1 VEGNERYP
9 VALTFDDILLLPGE
23 SDFVPSEADVRTR
36 VSRAIPLHIPVISAA
51 MDTVT
56 EAATAIAM
64 AKEGGL
70 GIIHRNMP
78 IDRQAKEVE
87 RVKKSES
94 WMIVDPVTLQP
105 EATLFEAIE
114 IMDRHKISGVPVTR
128 AGKLVGI
135 LTHRD
140 LRFVRDLD
148 RPVDAAMTKDV
159 VTANETTTLEQAMDI
174 LQAHKVEKLPVVD
187 SQGNLKGLITAKD
200 IQKAKEAPF
209 ALKDVFGRLR
219 VGAAVGVGD
228 VAIERAQ
235 AVIKAGCDMVAIDTA
250 HGHSRAVR
258 DTLMQIKRSFP
269 KVPVLAGNVATS
281 EGARFLIEAG
291 ADAIKVGVGPGSICT
306 TRVIAGVGVPQLS
319 AVLACAKV
327 TREAGVPLI
336 ADGGI
341 KYSGDVIKALAA
353 GADAVMIGNLF
364 AGTDESPGDL
374 VLYRG
379 RAYKVYRG
387 MGSIEAMKE
396 GSADRYFQASGP
408 SDQAKFVPEG
418 IEGRV
423 PLRGPLKF
431 VLQQLVGGL
440 KSGMGYVGA
449 RTLEELRRKAK
460 MVRISPQ
467 GLRESHVHDVVVT
480 REAPNYPLSESMLD

>member
-1 VEGNERYP
+1 MEGNERYP

-23 SDFVPSEADVRTR
+23 SGFVPAEADVRTR
-36 VSRAIPLHIPVISAA
+36 VSRAIPLHIPVLSAA

-56 EAATAIAM
+56 EATTAIAM

-70 GIIHRNMP
+70 GVIHRNMP

-94 WMIVDPVTLQP
+94 WMIVDPVTLKP
-105 EATLFEAIE
+105 EATLLEAIE

-128 AGKLVGI
+128 SGKLVGI

-148 RPVDAAMTKDV
+148 RPVDTAMTKDV
-159 VTANETTTLEQAMDI
+159 VTANEATTLEQAMDI

-187 SQGNLKGLITAKD
+187 PQGNLKGLITAKD

-209 ALKDVFGRLR
+209 ALKDAFGRLR

-228 VAIERAQ
+228 IAIERAQ
-235 AVIKAGCDMVAIDTA
+235 AVIKAGCDMIAIDTA
-250 HGHSRAVR
+250 HGHSKAVR

-327 TREAGVPLI
+327 TRDAGVPLI

-449 RTLEELRRKAK
+449 RTLEELRHKAK

-467 GLRESHVHDVVVT
+467 GLRENHVHDVVVT
-480 REAPNYPLSESMLD
+480 REAPNYPLSGSMLD

>member
-1 VEGNERYP
+1 
-9 VALTFDDILLLPGE
+9 
-23 SDFVPSEADVRTR
+23 
-36 VSRAIPLHIPVISAA
+36 
-51 MDTVT
+51 
-56 EAATAIAM
+56 
-64 AKEGGL
+64 
-70 GIIHRNMP
+70 
-78 IDRQAKEVE
+78 
-87 RVKKSES
+87 
-94 WMIVDPVTLQP
+94 
-105 EATLFEAIE
+105 
-114 IMDRHKISGVPVTR
+114 
-128 AGKLVGI
+128 
-135 LTHRD
+135 
-140 LRFVRDLD
+140 
-148 RPVDAAMTKDV
+148 
-159 VTANETTTLEQAMDI
+159 
-174 LQAHKVEKLPVVD
+174 
-187 SQGNLKGLITAKD
+187 LITAKD

-209 ALKDVFGRLR
+209 ALKDAFGRLR

-228 VAIERAQ
+228 IAIERAQ

-250 HGHSRAVR
+250 HGHSKAVR

-327 TREAGVPLI
+327 TRDAGVPLI

>member
-1 VEGNERYP
+1 
-9 VALTFDDILLLPGE
+9 
-23 SDFVPSEADVRTR
+23 
-36 VSRAIPLHIPVISAA
+36 
-51 MDTVT
+51 
-56 EAATAIAM
+56 
-64 AKEGGL
+64 
-70 GIIHRNMP
+70 
-78 IDRQAKEVE
+78 
-87 RVKKSES
+87 
-94 WMIVDPVTLQP
+94 
-105 EATLFEAIE
+105 
-114 IMDRHKISGVPVTR
+114 
-128 AGKLVGI
+128 
-135 LTHRD
+135 
-140 LRFVRDLD
+140 
-148 RPVDAAMTKDV
+148 
-159 VTANETTTLEQAMDI
+159 
-174 LQAHKVEKLPVVD
+174 
-187 SQGNLKGLITAKD
+187 
-200 IQKAKEAPF
+200 
-209 ALKDVFGRLR
+209 

-228 VAIERAQ
+228 NAIERAQ

-327 TREAGVPLI
+327 TRDAGVPLI

-353 GADAVMIGNLF
+353 GADAVMIGILF
-364 AGTDESPGDL
+364 ACSDESPGDL

>member
-23 SDFVPSEADVRTR
+23 SDFVPAEADVRTR
-36 VSRAIPLHIPVISAA
+36 VSKAIPLHIPVLSAA

-56 EAATAIAM
+56 EAITAIAM

>member
-1 VEGNERYP
+1 MGGEEKYP

-23 SDFVPSEADVRTR
+23 SDFVPAEAE
-36 VSRAIPLHIPVISAA
+36 VSTKVSKDIPLHIPILSAA

-56 EAATAIAM
+56 EATTAIAM

-70 GIIHRNMP
+70 GIVHRNMP

-94 WMIVDPVTLQP
+94 WMIVDPITLEP
-105 EATLFEAIE
+105 EATLLEAIE
-114 IMDRHKISGVPVTR
+114 IMERHKISGVPVTR
-128 AGKLVGI
+128 QGRLVGI

-159 VTANETTTLEQAMDI
+159 VTASEATTLEQAMDI

-187 SQGNLKGLITAKD
+187 RQGNLKGLITAKD

-209 ALKDVFGRLR
+209 ALKDALGRLR
-219 VGAAVGVGD
+219 VGAAVGVGKS
-228 VAIERAQ
+228 ALERAQ
-235 AVIKAGCDMVAIDTA
+235 AVIKAGCDLIAIDTA
-250 HGHSRAVR
+250 HGHSKAVR
-258 DTLMQIKRSFP
+258 DTLMEIKSSFS
-269 KVPVLAGNVATS
+269 KVSVIAGNVATA
-281 EGARFLIEAG
+281 EGAKFLIEAG

-306 TRVIAGVGVPQLS
+306 TRVVAGVGVPQLS
-319 AVLACAKV
+319 AVLACARI
-327 TREAGVPLI
+327 TRDAGVPLI
-336 ADGGI
+336 ADGGV

-364 AGTDESPGDL
+364 AGTDESPGEL

-379 RAYKVYRG
+379 RAYKLYRG

-431 VLQQLVGGL
+431 VIQQLVGGV

-449 RTLEELRRKAK
+449 KTLEELRLKAK

-480 REAPNYPLSESMLD
+480 REAPNYPLSEALLD